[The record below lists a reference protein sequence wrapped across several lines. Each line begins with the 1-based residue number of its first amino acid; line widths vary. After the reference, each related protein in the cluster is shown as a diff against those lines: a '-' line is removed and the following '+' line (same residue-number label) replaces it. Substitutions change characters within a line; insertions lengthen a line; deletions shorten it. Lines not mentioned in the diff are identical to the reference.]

1 MHLLEKLITSILQVL
16 VLHLEAPVLL
26 VEFEEFLEV
35 IVVNCG
41 LHEAEGVLEVL
52 QGEGPDVRD
61 VYVLDIF
68 DRAKRDHGGFCR
80 QGFEVSSRVA
90 LGHLDQFIDGCL
102 V

>member
-35 IVVNCG
+35 ILVHCG

-52 QGEGPDVRD
+52 QGERPDVGN

-68 DRAKRDHGGFCR
+68 DGAKGDHGGFR
-80 QGFEVSSRVA
+80 
-90 LGHLDQFIDGCL
+90 
-102 V
+102 